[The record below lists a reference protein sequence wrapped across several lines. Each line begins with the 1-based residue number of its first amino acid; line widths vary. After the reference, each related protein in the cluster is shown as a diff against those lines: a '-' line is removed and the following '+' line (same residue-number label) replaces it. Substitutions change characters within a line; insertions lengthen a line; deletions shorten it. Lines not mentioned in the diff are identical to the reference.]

1 MLDVSSLSQ
10 LKGLKKQIHDSTV
23 RIKGEVK
30 GTRKRFGFVINKEDK
45 QEYLLPQTEME
56 KVLPGDI
63 IQCILEKSQKA
74 DEKPIARIESFV
86 SSSFEHFLGRVKE
99 KNKQFYVLPD
109 HPQLTR
115 WIFIPPKF
123 RKDISDGD
131 LVGARICQHP
141 FTNKGRVQAEITH
154 VIGKENDPLIEHR
167 FSIAKHQILQ
177 KEWQQD
183 ELEAIRLTAE
193 HTLDNELANSER
205 TDLSDKTFITID
217 GANTQ
222 DLDDALHIQALDN
235 GNTALFIAIADA
247 STFVEKDS
255 ALDRLAQKQISS
267 VYLPAQ
273 KIPMLPDVLSA
284 NLCSLKEDEKR
295 LALVCELEVTPQGDI
310 INTSYVNAFIKSAG
324 KLSYDEVEQFLLGET
339 SSYKA
344 EIQEQLLSLHAFTK
358 SRIAWREANCADMPD
373 YPDYRLVL
381 DDNGKMTGIE
391 HSERKQSQK
400 IVEECMLACN
410 SATSKFLSDNN
421 AGLFVGNEGFKPEQL
436 PGIKRLLAEYLPD
449 FDAETI
455 NSLEGYLAFQKAAKS
470 CDSLNL
476 IDILKKKLKRS
487 EWQIEKIAHYGL
499 GFESYTTFTSPI
511 RKYSDLVVHRII
523 KKIINKE
530 TVKPLN
536 QALIDNINELNKNV
550 RGAQRDCDMSL
561 KTQFLSSKIG
571 DTFVGAISMINH
583 RQIGVYWKEYDI
595 HGQIDVKSLN
605 REYSF
610 SQDSLILT
618 CEDLKFQLGQT
629 IEVKL
634 MSTDTNN
641 FSLKLGLVGAE
652 KPKEKSKVEKNK
664 EA

>member
-1 MLDVSSLSQ
+1 
-10 LKGLKKQIHDSTV
+10 
-23 RIKGEVK
+23 
-30 GTRKRFGFVINKEDK
+30 
-45 QEYLLPQTEME
+45 
-56 KVLPGDI
+56 
-63 IQCILEKSQKA
+63 
-74 DEKPIARIESFV
+74 
-86 SSSFEHFLGRVKE
+86 
-99 KNKQFYVLPD
+99 
-109 HPQLTR
+109 
-115 WIFIPPKF
+115 
-123 RKDISDGD
+123 
-131 LVGARICQHP
+131 
-141 FTNKGRVQAEITH
+141 
-154 VIGKENDPLIEHR
+154 
-167 FSIAKHQILQ
+167 
-177 KEWQQD
+177 
-183 ELEAIRLTAE
+183 
-193 HTLDNELANSER
+193 
-205 TDLSDKTFITID
+205 
-217 GANTQ
+217 
-222 DLDDALHIQALDN
+222 
-235 GNTALFIAIADA
+235 
-247 STFVEKDS
+247 
-255 ALDRLAQKQISS
+255 
-267 VYLPAQ
+267 
-273 KIPMLPDVLSA
+273 
-284 NLCSLKEDEKR
+284 
-295 LALVCELEVTPQGDI
+295 
-310 INTSYVNAFIKSAG
+310 
-324 KLSYDEVEQFLLGET
+324 
-339 SSYKA
+339 
-344 EIQEQLLSLHAFTK
+344 
-358 SRIAWREANCADMPD
+358 
-373 YPDYRLVL
+373 
-381 DDNGKMTGIE
+381 
-391 HSERKQSQK
+391 
-400 IVEECMLACN
+400 
-410 SATSKFLSDNN
+410 
-421 AGLFVGNEGFKPEQL
+421 
-436 PGIKRLLAEYLPD
+436 IKRLLAEYLPD